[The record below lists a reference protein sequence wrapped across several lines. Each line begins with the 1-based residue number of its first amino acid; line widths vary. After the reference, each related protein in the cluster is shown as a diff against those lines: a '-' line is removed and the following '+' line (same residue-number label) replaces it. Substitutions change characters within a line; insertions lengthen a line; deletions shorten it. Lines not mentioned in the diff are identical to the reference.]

1 MKKIVMYKNKNKLC
15 TRCLGEIGDKRKD
28 LEKSTKTNKDQKD
41 KKDDAKDIKDIKED
55 LKGFS

>member
-15 TRCLGEIGDKRKD
+15 TRCLGEIGDKMKD
-28 LEKSTKTNKDQKD
+28 LDKSTKFNKDEKGLKD
-41 KKDDAKDIKDIKED
+41 EKDIKDIKED